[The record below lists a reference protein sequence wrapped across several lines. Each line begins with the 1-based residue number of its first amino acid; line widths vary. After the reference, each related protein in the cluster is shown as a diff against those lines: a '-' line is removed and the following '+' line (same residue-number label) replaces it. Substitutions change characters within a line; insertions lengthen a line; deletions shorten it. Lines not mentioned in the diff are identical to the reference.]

1 MLRIKSIRYS
11 EKCGKMPRPSLQKI
25 LISRT
30 DAIGDVCLTLPVCMA
45 LKKQFPAAQL
55 VYLCRK
61 YTAPVVACFE
71 PIDGILLF
79 EELEALSKEERQAQL
94 KGFSAVLHLFPN
106 QIVGQ
111 WCKEARIPL
120 RVGTAH
126 RMHHWM
132 TCNLLPWFSRKRSDL
147 HEAQLNFHLAKAIGI
162 KQIPSWEEIQ
172 PGTAFRAE
180 LDTFPLDLNANEHQ
194 NRILIHPK
202 SNGSGVEYPMEKY
215 AALALML
222 AEKGYHIYFT
232 GTRQEGELFAAQI
245 PGHPAIHNAAGL
257 WTLQEFIAV
266 IAQSKALIACSTG
279 PYHLAGL
286 CQIQAIG
293 LFTERRPIH
302 PGRWQALGPQS
313 KAITEILNIT
323 PQQIC
328 DAIE

>member
-1 MLRIKSIRYS
+1 
-11 EKCGKMPRPSLQKI
+11 MPRPSLQKI

-45 LKKQFPAAQL
+45 LKKQFPEAQL

-71 PIDGILLF
+71 PISEILLF
-79 EELEALSKEERQAQL
+79 EDLEVLAKEDRQARL

-106 QIVGQ
+106 KVVGQ
-111 WCKEARIPL
+111 WCKDARIPL

-126 RMHHWM
+126 RLHHWA

-147 HEAQLNFHLAKAIGI
+147 HEAQLNFYLAKAIGI
-162 KQIPSWEEIQ
+162 KQIPSWEEIEFDFSAQ
-172 PGTAFRAE
+172 GALPQEFN
-180 LDTFPLDLNANEHQ
+180 PLENQ
-194 NRILIHPK
+194 TRILIHPK

-215 AALALML
+215 AELALML

-293 LFTERRPIH
+293 LFTARRPIH
-302 PGRWQALGPQS
+302 PGRWKALGPNS
-313 KAITEILNIT
+313 KALTEISNLS

-328 DAIE
+328 DAVE